1 MDYKKLCKF
10 LSSNEFR
17 QHIREFLDDCCEK
30 YNTEESVSGG
40 LENLHQKLNK

>member
-17 QHIREFLDDCCEK
+17 QPIREFLDDCCEK
-30 YNTEESVSGG
+30 YNNEETISKKFRRFTS
-40 LENLHQKLNK
+40 KI